1 MLQETRTLAVL
12 LTEEELRIKADELA
26 HIWLDKTKIEE
37 EKKAVNSHF
46 KSELDNLDAKA
57 AGLSDEVAEKR
68 AYRPVVCEWRPEY
81 VSQQMFCIR
90 GDTGEVVEKRTMSKD
105 ELQLELPISSA
116 RKRHKKSA
124 TEGQGAI
131 EEILEGEDD
140 GN

>member
-26 HIWLDKTKIEE
+26 HVWLDMAKVEE
-37 EKKAVNSHF
+37 EKKAVNSRY
-46 KSELDNLDAKA
+46 KSQLDELMQKA
-57 AGLSDEVAEKR
+57 SGLSDEVAERR

-90 GDTGEVVEKRTMSKD
+90 TDAEEIVEKRTMTKD

-116 RKRHKKSA
+116 RRRHKKA
-124 TEGQGAI
+124 EVAEAI
-131 EEILEGEDD
+131 DQVLEGEED